1 MWKNPFKKVPAAAV
15 VSVPAAFTLKERVAA
30 FWSWYSGVA
39 GGFYAAIEDRRCAE
53 LEPAVSSK
61 VDELLPGFG
70 WVFGP
75 GADGKGHS
83 FTLTPEGNPHKRL
96 AAHYWLGQAP
106 VLEGWTFYAARQPD
120 KPFRPGQSIQID
132 GKDFK
137 AEGIWLTPW
146 VDEQEEKVDI
156 TVWHPLF
163 AKIKEGLRHT
173 VTFLWLDEVLGEEG
187 TANWLGEIKL
197 GDQLLAGAMPLS
209 ELPEFID
216 ELQVRQG
223 WKKYPPHETFTGYRG
238 KDPERSE
245 LRKDI
250 IAGTTCLMNLVY
262 EYPLEENP
270 LEKIGAEYFM
280 IAIPADRFPT
290 GRQVEVRGEIEDAIT
305 AAFEKEASGK
315 VLGGAGGLECYYI
328 DLVFYD
334 GIRSRKILEQVLI
347 QQGFGDVARLHSFVV
362 PAK

>member
-15 VSVPAAFTLKERVAA
+15 VSVPAASTLKERVAA

-53 LEPAVSSK
+53 LEAAVSSK

-106 VLEGWTFYAARQPD
+106 ILEGWTFYAARQPD
-120 KPFRPGQSIQID
+120 KPFRTGRHFKID
-132 GKDFK
+132 GMDFK
-137 AEGIWLTPW
+137 AKEIWLTPW
-146 VDEQEEKVDI
+146 VDEQQETVDI
-156 TVWHPLF
+156 MVWHPLF
-163 AKIKEGLRHT
+163 ATIQESLRHT
-173 VTFLWLDEVLGEEG
+173 VTLLWLDEVLGEEG
-187 TANWLGEIKL
+187 TANWIGEIKL
-197 GDQLLAGAMPLS
+197 GDQLLTDAMPLS
-209 ELPEFID
+209 ELPDFIE
-216 ELQVRQG
+216 ELQSRQG
-223 WKKYPPHETFTGYRG
+223 WKKYPPHQTMSAYRMEEPETG
-238 KDPERSE
+238 S
-245 LRKDI
+245 LREDI
-250 IAGTTCLMNLVY
+250 IAGSSLLMSLVNR
-262 EYPLEENP
+262 YPLEENP
-270 LEKIGAEYFM
+270 LEHLGAEYFM
-280 IAIPADRFPT
+280 IAFPADRFPT

-315 VLGGAGGLECYYI
+315 VLGGAGGLEYYYI

-347 QQGFGDVARLHSFVV
+347 EQGFGAVARLHSFVV